1 LIAFLGNLESI
12 RGGAMMNHAKRVFV
26 AMLIGLVP
34 VFLCAGEALS
44 QGKPIK
50 IGFATYMPKGK
61 TEEKGMEYF
70 KQLVEKASNK
80 RITVENF
87 YGGVLGGERDQNDLL
102 SVGEVQLAIAGN
114 VLTDSVCPELMAMD
128 APYVVSSDDTLF
140 KLWDGPLG
148 KRITAKIAEKKNIT
162 ILGVQRRGARNL
174 TTANRK
180 ALFPEELKGMKMR
193 LPEIKSWMEAWKEI
207 GVLPTPIDTNEIFTA
222 LQMGVVEGHENPAS
236 SVHSRR
242 IWEVQKYYVLT
253 EHLRSY
259 FLWMANK
266 KWLESLSAQDR
277 ELVVSS
283 LKKALVF
290 ANAYDIDDELRLMV
304 DLQKNGITVVIPDK
318 KAYQKKA
325 GPAIKRLGESWAPG
339 VREEV
344 VKVEGREIY

>member
-1 LIAFLGNLESI
+1 MTR
-12 RGGAMMNHAKRVFV
+12 RGWYSVGI
-26 AMLIGLVP
+26 LIGMA
-34 VFLCAGEALS
+34 FAFFCAGDALA
-44 QGKPIK
+44 QAKPIK
-50 IGFATYMPKGK
+50 ISFATYMPKGK
-61 TEEKGMEYF
+61 TEEKGMEHF
-70 KQLVEKASNK
+70 KQLVEKGSNK
-80 RITVENF
+80 RIVVENF

-114 VLTDSVCPELMAMD
+114 VLTDSVSPELMAMD
-128 APYVVSSDDTLF
+128 APYVVSSDETLF
-140 KLWDGPLG
+140 KLWNGALG
-148 KRITAKIAEKKNIT
+148 KRITAKIAEKKNIS

-180 ALFPEELKGMKMR
+180 GLFPEELKGMKMR

-207 GVLPTPIDTNEIFTA
+207 GVLPTPVDTNEIFTA

-242 IWEVQKYYVLT
+242 IWEVQKHYVLT

-266 KWLESLSAQDR
+266 KWLDGLAKQDR
-277 ELVVSS
+277 DLVVTS
-283 LKKALVF
+283 LNQALAY
-290 ANAYDIDDELRLMV
+290 ANAWDVEDESRLIV
-304 DLQKNGITVVIPDK
+304 DLQKNGITIVLPDK

-325 GPAIKRLGESWAPG
+325 GPAIKRLAESWAPG

-344 VKVEGREIY
+344 VKVEGREVF

>member
-1 LIAFLGNLESI
+1 MSNRGRDFL
-12 RGGAMMNHAKRVFV
+12 AV
-26 AMLIGLVP
+26 LIGLVP
-34 VFLCAGEALS
+34 AFLWAGEALS
-44 QGKPIK
+44 QAKPIK
-50 IGFATYMPKGK
+50 ISFATYMPKGK
-61 TEEKGMEYF
+61 TEEKGMEHF
-70 KQLVEKASNK
+70 RQLIEKASNR

-87 YGGVLGGERDQNDLL
+87 YGGVLGGERDQNELT
-102 SVGEVQLAIAGN
+102 SVGEIQLAITGN
-114 VLTDSVCPELMAMD
+114 VLTDSTCPELMAMD
-128 APYVVSSDDTLF
+128 VPYVVSSDENLF

-148 KRITAKIAEKKNIT
+148 RRIAAKIADKKNIT

-174 TTANRK
+174 TTSNRK
-180 ALFPEELKGMKMR
+180 GLFPDDLKGMKMR

-207 GVLPTPIDTNEIFTA
+207 GVLPTPIDTKEIFTA

-259 FLWMANK
+259 FLWVANK
-266 KWLESLSAQDR
+266 KWLDGLSAPDR

-290 ANAYDIDDELRLMV
+290 ATAYDIDDEMKLIV
-304 DLQKNGITVVIPDK
+304 DLQKNGVDVVIPDK

-325 GPAIKRLGESWAPG
+325 GPAVKKLAENWAP
-339 VREEV
+339 
-344 VKVEGREIY
+344 